1 MIRYFLNNKQNLTSF
16 SNIAFISKTIHT
28 ISANFNET
36 LSLSCNSSAIGPNQT
51 ISWIGI
57 TESQSLYYLS
67 QIVGRLEFANNGQE
81 LSIMNLAFSD
91 QMYYVCGVFENNLP
105 VVLNQFF
112 ATARRMI
119 IFTNNLISF
128 IIYIHI
134 T

>member
-36 LSLSCNSSAIGPNQT
+36 LSLSCNSSAIGSNQT

-67 QIVGRLEFANNGQE
+67 EIAGHLQFANNGKE
-81 LSIMNLAFSD
+81 LNILNLAFSD
-91 QMYYVCGVFENNLP
+91 QMYYVCGVLENNLP
-105 VVLNQFF
+105 VILNQYFVTTRSMKFF
-112 ATARRMI
+112 I
-119 IFTNNLISF
+119 IILISF
-128 IIYIHI
+128 INLNNN
-134 T
+134 